1 MAFNLSQK
9 ENMLL
14 QDQKKHEE
22 LCVQKYQTYAQQA
35 QDPQLKQ
42 LFNSLAQQEQQHLNT
57 VNQLLSG
64 QVPKLQQSQQ
74 SQSQGQNQY
83 TQATAQNKTPG
94 TVNQNDIGL
103 CNDMLITEKYI
114 SNTYDNTI
122 FECTNTNARQ
132 VLNHIQKEE
141 QQHGEAIFNYLQSQG
156 KYNVQ

>member
-1 MAFNLSQK
+1 LAFNLSQK
-9 ENMLL
+9 EDMLL

-22 LCVQKYQTYAQQA
+22 LCVQKYQNYAQQA

-42 LFNSLAQQEQQHLNT
+42 LFDSLAQQEQQHLNT

-64 QVPKLQQSQQ
+64 QVPNLQQNNQNQ
-74 SQSQGQNQY
+74 NQNQY
-83 TQATAQNKTPG
+83 AQETAQNKTPG
-94 TVNQNDIGL
+94 TANQNDIGL

-114 SNTYDNTI
+114 SSTYDNTI

-156 KYNVQ
+156 MYNVQ